1 MCVRVFAIHVLL
13 HFGLP
18 LLIYTFMNTHQ
29 CVSAFELPPPL
40 FDFGSDVGSCERAQC
55 VSRSNAQPPLHSGG
69 ALGSSQKG
77 SGTLTYNIDLSIPS
91 FKFLVKQSQRLLRSF
106 IIFFQ
111 SSVGFFLC
119 CLYCNWL

>member
-40 FDFGSDVGSCERAQC
+40 FDFGSDVGSCERAQF
-55 VSRSNAQPPLHSGG
+55 VSRCHALPPLHSGG

-77 SGTLTYNIDLSIPS
+77 SASVTLTYNIDLSIPS
-91 FKFLVKQSQRLLRSF
+91 FQFHVKQSHRPLRSS
-106 IIFFQ
+106 IIFSRVLLGF
-111 SSVGFFLC
+111 SLLSVL
-119 CLYCNWL
+119 